1 MLGRTPKTGM
11 TPSIYKVFRALLC
24 CPYKPQVLRHG
35 LCEDYKPVLT
45 ELLTLSGAIMKRR
58 STPWFT
64 TQLIALC
71 AGLMCAGAAFSQEKV
86 TFSTNWKAQAGHG
99 GFYQAVA
106 DGTYKRFGLDV
117 EIQQGGPQVN
127 NRPLL
132 ATGKIDF
139 LMTGN
144 LMQTFDNIKN
154 GVPTTVVAAI
164 FQKDPQAIFA
174 HPGQGY
180 DKFSDLTKAPTVFIS
195 KDGQFSF
202 WQWMKAEHG
211 FKDEQLKPY
220 VFNVGPF
227 LADKKSAQQ
236 GYSISEP
243 ISIKA
248 QTGSEPAVFLLAD
261 HGFSTYSTT
270 IETRQELVRT
280 KPQLV
285 QKFVDASLIGWY
297 NYLYGDN
304 KAANELI
311 KKDNPESNDAQ
322 IAGSIELMKRLG
334 IVDSGEALANGIGT
348 MNTARIKDFYD
359 KMVKAGLYKP
369 GEVDLG
375 KVATMQFVNKKV
387 GMDVKQK
394 LGVK

>member
-1 MLGRTPKTGM
+1 MRHLFTIKTVAACAML
-11 TPSIYKVFRALLC
+11 Y
-24 CPYKPQVLRHG
+24 
-35 LCEDYKPVLT
+35 
-45 ELLTLSGAIMKRR
+45 
-58 STPWFT
+58 W
-64 TQLIALC
+64 
-71 AGLMCAGAAFSQEKV
+71 AGASLAQEKV
-86 TFSTNWKAQAGHG
+86 VFATNWKAQAGHG
-99 GFYQAVA
+99 GYYQALA
-106 DGTYKRFGLDV
+106 DGTYKKMGLDV

-132 ATGKIDF
+132 ATGKLDF
-139 LMTGN
+139 LMAGN
-144 LMQTFDNIKN
+144 LLQSFDNVKN

-180 DKFSDLTKAPTVFIS
+180 DKFADLAKSPTVFIS

-248 QTGSEPAVFLLAD
+248 QAGFDPVVHLLAD
-261 HGFSTYSTT
+261 NGFSTYSTT
-270 IETRQELVRT
+270 IETRADLVKN
-280 KPQLV
+280 KPEMV

-304 KAANELI
+304 KAANEMI
-311 KKDNPESNDAQ
+311 KKANPEANDAG
-322 IAGSIELMKRLG
+322 IAGSIALMKQLG
-334 IVDSGEALANGIGT
+334 IVDSGEALQNGIGA
-348 MNTARIKDFYD
+348 MSTARVKDFYD

-369 GEVDLG
+369 GEVDLS

-387 GMDVKQK
+387 GMDIKQK

>member
-1 MLGRTPKTGM
+1 MNHPISLKILATCT
-11 TPSIYKVFRALLC
+11 LL
-24 CPYKPQVLRHG
+24 
-35 LCEDYKPVLT
+35 
-45 ELLTLSGAIMKRR
+45 A
-58 STPWFT
+58 
-64 TQLIALC
+64 C
-71 AGLMCAGAAFSQEKV
+71 ASVSYAQEKIV
-86 TFSTNWKAQAGHG
+86 FGTNWKAQAGHG

-106 DGTYKRFGLDV
+106 DGTYKRMGLDV
-117 EIQQGGPQVN
+117 EIQQGGPQAN

-132 ATGKIDF
+132 AVGKIDF
-139 LMTGN
+139 LMAGN
-144 LMQTFDNIKN
+144 LLLSFDNVKN

-180 DKFSDLTKAPTVFIS
+180 DKFSDLTKAPTAFIS

-227 LADKKSAQQ
+227 LADKKSVQQ

-248 QTGSEPAVFLLAD
+248 QAGFDPVVHLLAD
-261 HGFSTYSTT
+261 NGFSTYSTT
-270 IETRQELVRT
+270 IETRADLVKN
-280 KPQLV
+280 KPEMV
-285 QKFVDASLIGWY
+285 QKFVDASLLGWY

-311 KKDNPESNDAQ
+311 KKANPEATDAG
-322 IAGSIELMKRLG
+322 IAGSIELMKKLG
-334 IVDSGEALANGIGT
+334 IVDSGEALQNGIGA
-348 MNTARIKDFYD
+348 MSAARIKDFYD

-369 GEVDLG
+369 GDVDLS
-375 KVATMQFVNKKV
+375 KVATTQFVNKKI

-394 LGVK
+394 LGGK

>member
-1 MLGRTPKTGM
+1 
-11 TPSIYKVFRALLC
+11 
-24 CPYKPQVLRHG
+24 
-35 LCEDYKPVLT
+35 
-45 ELLTLSGAIMKRR
+45 MKF
-58 STPWFT
+58 SFT
-64 TQLIALC
+64 TKSIAAC
-71 AGLMCAGAAFSQEKV
+71 AIFVLASGTFAQEKIV
-86 TFSTNWKAQAGHG
+86 FGTNWKAQAGHG

-106 DGTYKRFGLDV
+106 DGTYKRMGLDV
-117 EIQQGGPQVN
+117 EIAQGGPQMN

-139 LMTGN
+139 LMAGN
-144 LMQTFDNIKN
+144 LLLSFDNVKN

-180 DKFSDLTKAPTVFIS
+180 DKFSDLSKAPTAFIS

-227 LADKKSAQQ
+227 MADKKSVQQ

-243 ISIKA
+243 VSLKA
-248 QTGSEPAVFLLAD
+248 QGFEPVVHLLAD
-261 HGFSTYSTT
+261 NGFSTYSTT
-270 IETRQELVRT
+270 IETRAELVRT
-280 KPQLV
+280 KPDMV

-304 KAANELI
+304 KAANEMI
-311 KKDNPESNDAQ
+311 KKANPEATDAN
-322 IAGSIELMKRLG
+322 IAGGIELMKKLN
-334 IVDSGEALANGIGT
+334 IVDSGEALTNGIGA
-348 MNTARIKDFYD
+348 MNQARVKDFYD
-359 KMVKAGLYKP
+359 KMVKAGLYKA
-369 GEVDLG
+369 GDVDLS
-375 KVATMQFVNKKV
+375 KVITTQFVNKKV
-387 GMDVKQK
+387 GMDVKAK
-394 LGVK
+394 AGVK

>member
-1 MLGRTPKTGM
+1 MKFPFARG
-11 TPSIYKVFRALLC
+11 
-24 CPYKPQVLRHG
+24 VLAAG
-35 LCEDYKPVLT
+35 LFAAVLAPVL
-45 ELLTLSGAIMKRR
+45 A
-58 STPWFT
+58 
-64 TQLIALC
+64 
-71 AGLMCAGAAFSQEKV
+71 QEKV
-86 TFSTNWKAQAGHG
+86 VFATNWKAQAGHG
-99 GFYQAVA
+99 GFYQALA
-106 DGTYKRFGLDV
+106 DGTYKRMGLDV
-117 EIQQGGPQVN
+117 EIQQGGPQMN

-139 LMTGN
+139 LMAGN
-144 LMQTFDNIKN
+144 LLLSFDNVKN
-154 GVPTTVVAAI
+154 GVPTMVVAAI

-180 DKFSDLTKAPTVFIS
+180 DKFGDLMKAPVAFIS

-211 FKDEQLKPY
+211 FKDENLKPY

-227 LADKKSAQQ
+227 LADKKSVQQ

-248 QTGSEPAVFLLAD
+248 QAGFDPVVHLLAD
-261 HGFSTYSTT
+261 NGFSTYSTT
-270 IETRQELVRT
+270 IETRAELVQN
-280 KPQLV
+280 KPALV

-311 KKDNPESNDAQ
+311 KKANPDSTDAG
-322 IAGSIELMKRLG
+322 IAGSIALMKKLG
-334 IVDSGEALANGIGT
+334 IVDSGEALQNGIGA
-348 MNTARIKDFYD
+348 MSTARVKDFYD

-369 GEVDLG
+369 GDVDLS
-375 KVATMQFVNKKV
+375 KVITTQFVNKKV
-387 GMDVKQK
+387 GLDVKQK

>member
-1 MLGRTPKTGM
+1 
-11 TPSIYKVFRALLC
+11 
-24 CPYKPQVLRHG
+24 
-35 LCEDYKPVLT
+35 
-45 ELLTLSGAIMKRR
+45 MKNL
-58 STPWFT
+58 FT
-64 TQLIALC
+64 TKVVATCLILTWAT
-71 AGLMCAGAAFSQEKV
+71 ASFSQEKV
-86 TFSTNWKAQAGHG
+86 VFATNWKAQAGHG
-99 GFYQAVA
+99 GFYQALA
-106 DGTYKRFGLDV
+106 DGTYKRMGLDV

-132 ATGKIDF
+132 ATGKLDF

-144 LMQTFDNIKN
+144 LLQTFDQVKN

-180 DKFSDLTKAPTVFIS
+180 DKFTDVAKAPVAFIS

-202 WQWMKAEHG
+202 WQWMKAEYG
-211 FKDEQLKPY
+211 FKDENLKPY

-227 LADKKSAQQ
+227 LADKKSVQQ

-243 ISIKA
+243 ISIKKQA
-248 QTGSEPAVFLLAD
+248 GFDPVVHLLAD
-261 HGFSTYSTT
+261 NGFSTYSTT
-270 IETRQELVRT
+270 IETRNELVKD
-280 KPQLV
+280 KPQMV

-311 KKDNPESNDAQ
+311 KKANPDANDAD
-322 IAGSIELMKRLG
+322 IAGGIELMKKLG
-334 IVDSGEALANGIGT
+334 IVDSGDALQNGIGT
-348 MNTARIKDFYD
+348 MSAARVKDFYD

-369 GEVDLG
+369 GEVDLS
-375 KVATMQFVNKKV
+375 KVATTQFVNKKV
-387 GMDVKQK
+387 GLDVKQK
-394 LGVK
+394 LGGR

>member
-1 MLGRTPKTGM
+1 
-11 TPSIYKVFRALLC
+11 
-24 CPYKPQVLRHG
+24 
-35 LCEDYKPVLT
+35 
-45 ELLTLSGAIMKRR
+45 MKRNAIK
-58 STPWFT
+58 F
-64 TQLIALC
+64 IAAC
-71 AGLMCAGAAFSQEKV
+71 AALAWAGAGFAQEKV
-86 TFSTNWKAQAGHG
+86 VFATNWKAQAGHG
-99 GFYQAVA
+99 GFYQALA
-106 DGTYKRFGLDV
+106 DGTYKKYGLDV
-117 EIQQGGPQVN
+117 DIQQGGPQVN

-144 LMQTFDNIKN
+144 LLLTFDNVKN

-180 DKFSDLTKAPTVFIS
+180 DKFSDLTKAPTAFIS

-227 LADKKSAQQ
+227 LADKKSVQQ

-248 QTGSEPAVFLLAD
+248 QAGFDPVVHLLAD
-261 HGFSTYSTT
+261 NGFSTYSTT
-270 IETRQELVRT
+270 IETRLDLVRT
-280 KPQLV
+280 KPETV
-285 QKFVDASLIGWY
+285 RKFVEASILGWY

-304 KAANELI
+304 KAANEMI
-311 KKDNPESNDAQ
+311 KKANPEATDAGIQ
-322 IAGSIELMKRLG
+322 GSIDLMKKLG
-334 IVDSGEALANGIGT
+334 IVDSGDAQTRGIGT
-348 MNTARIKDFYD
+348 MNEARIKDFYD

-369 GEVDLG
+369 GEVDLS
-375 KVATMQFVNKKV
+375 KVATTQFVNK
-387 GMDVKQK
+387 GIGLDVRKK
-394 LGVK
+394 LTGK

>member
-1 MLGRTPKTGM
+1 MKFQ
-11 TPSIYKVFRALLC
+11 SVIRAVAAGTLL
-24 CPYKPQVLRHG
+24 
-35 LCEDYKPVLT
+35 
-45 ELLTLSGAIMKRR
+45 A
-58 STPWFT
+58 
-64 TQLIALC
+64 C
-71 AGLMCAGAAFSQEKV
+71 ASASFSQEKV
-86 TFSTNWKAQAGHG
+86 VFATNWKAQAGHG
-99 GFYQAVA
+99 GFYQALA
-106 DGTYKRFGLDV
+106 DGTYKRMGLDV

-132 ATGKIDF
+132 ATGKLDF
-139 LMTGN
+139 LMAGN
-144 LMQTFDNIKN
+144 LLQSFDNVKN

-180 DKFSDLTKAPTVFIS
+180 DKFSDLTRAPVAFIS

-211 FKDEQLKPY
+211 FKDENLKPY

-227 LADKKSAQQ
+227 LADKKSVQQ

-248 QTGSEPAVFLLAD
+248 QAGFDPVVHLLAD
-261 HGFSTYSTT
+261 NGFSTYSTT
-270 IETRQELVRT
+270 IETRADLVQN
-280 KPQLV
+280 KPALV
-285 QKFVDASLIGWY
+285 QKFVDASMIGWY

-304 KAANELI
+304 KAANEMI
-311 KKDNPESNDAQ
+311 KKANPEASDAG
-322 IAGSIELMKRLG
+322 IAGSIELMKKLG
-334 IVDSGEALANGIGT
+334 IVDSGEALQNGIGAMSPT
-348 MNTARIKDFYD
+348 RVKDFYD

-369 GEVDLG
+369 GDVDLN
-375 KVATMQFVNKKV
+375 KVVSTQFVNKKV
-387 GMDVKQK
+387 GLDVKQK